1 MDSSRAAGT
10 PGGSAAAIPSGDWL
24 TFDYD
29 AQRDGVGPAE
39 TGITAANVGQL
50 ILRTVR
56 IDGIADSSAV
66 ELSSVPVAGATH
78 DVIVVTTSYGKAIAV
93 DPQTGARLWE
103 FVPPG
108 VNSSPGNPQVTTST
122 PVIDPDRS
130 AVYSAS
136 PNGVVYKL

>member
-1 MDSSRAAGT
+1 MAWRLRGLAVLCACAAVGCGGHLASSTGART

-78 DVIVVTTSYGKAIAV
+78 DVIVVTTS
-93 DPQTGARLWE
+93 
-103 FVPPG
+103 
-108 VNSSPGNPQVTTST
+108 
-122 PVIDPDRS
+122 
-130 AVYSAS
+130 
-136 PNGVVYKL
+136 